1 MQGEFNRFFYKRNLK
16 WHDDQITFYSYDKEF
31 RKLVEENVPGAD
43 KALKILLQ
51 EEKPLEDLSKKL
63 DEYTSAV
70 TGFFGGGSD
79 SSKEESKSVKSKNLL
94 MEKWIKITIVFM
106 D

>member
-1 MQGEFNRFFYKRNLK
+1 M
-16 WHDDQITFYSYDKEF
+16 
-31 RKLVEENVPGAD
+31 EESVPGAD

-63 DEYTSAV
+63 DEYTAAV

-79 SSKEESKSVKSKNLL
+79 SSKEEPKSAKSERLL
-94 MEKWIKITIVFM
+94 CLLIIT
-106 D
+106 